1 MENKDLKELEKLE
14 KEFEVYLKE
23 DDKGDL
29 QIKVLLESI
38 KKLKNKLKNES
49 KT

>member
-1 MENKDLKELEKLE
+1 MKNKDLTELEKLE
-14 KEFEVYLKE
+14 KEFEKFLKE
-23 DDKGDL
+23 DDGGDL
-29 QIKVLLESI
+29 KIRVLLDSI

>member
-1 MENKDLKELEKLE
+1 MKNKDLKELEKLE
-14 KEFEVYLKE
+14 KEFEGFLKE
-23 DDKGDL
+23 DKEGDL
-29 QIKVLLESI
+29 QIKLLLDSI